1 MVTLGGNSWNGEC
14 CWRFATQTWSFK
26 AKYHRIVQV
35 TYGSHHCRV
44 SYLRVEKIWF
54 FPLVWDYDRC
64 VREAFDIGEDGT
76 RKHGDCTIDFMGL
89 WVLFMFLLILYFR
102 ILDDLGKTSSLFSRP
117 CSTALWSPRL
127 FLLSTDFLAQ
137 FWHDK
142 ISCSHRTHTWLNVKH
157 HPPMVDQISHL
168 SHLYVPRPAS
178 TKKKKGFFLQP
189 KFLRFLDQKPG
200 FWYLWFLGNF
210 HWCKESALGSSD
222 PN

>member
-1 MVTLGGNSWNGEC
+1 MKYIK
-14 CWRFATQTWSFK
+14 AT
-26 AKYHRIVQV
+26 YHRIVQV

-168 SHLYVPRPAS
+168 SHLYVVCS
-178 TKKKKGFFLQP
+178 TG
-189 KFLRFLDQKPG
+189 
-200 FWYLWFLGNF
+200 Y
-210 HWCKESALGSSD
+210 
-222 PN
+222 